1 MIRLLLFLCC
11 LLLPVAAQASACA
24 QLRLMVGPARP
35 GFVPSYPTAPPGVLQ
50 NAAYLY
56 DIDAAILGLVA
67 CHDRTRAQALGQAL
81 LWAQDHDRFWRDGRL
96 RNAYRAGAL
105 SDPVALPGWW
115 DPQQNRWLED
125 RYQVGSDSGN
135 MAWTLLA
142 LLALDEGRDL
152 RFRAA
157 ALRLGRWML
166 RWENHKAP
174 AGFTGATLGFEPD
187 PTVRTW
193 KSTEQNTDLAAAFT
207 LLARRDADPRWRRAA
222 ATATAFVAAMW
233 RPACGCFAAGTGP
246 DGATLNP
253 TLALDAQVW
262 PPTALPALRAKPVW
276 PLLDRVFAI
285 HGGLAYGPARDGLWS
300 EGTAQAAL
308 LARLTGQRQ
317 RYTSLMA
324 ALNRQQAPGGGLYAT
339 DAATLPTGFMLES
352 DPTKPRLYFHLPHL
366 GATAWA
372 ALAETGWNPF
382 TLGK

>member
-1 MIRLLLFLCC
+1 MIRLLLFLCL
-11 LLLPVAAQASACA
+11 LLLPVGAQASACGE
-24 QLRLMVGPARP
+24 LRGLVGPARP
-35 GFVPSYPTAPPGVLQ
+35 GFVPSYPTAPPGVLH

-56 DIDAAILGLVA
+56 DTDAAILGLIA
-67 CHDRTRAQALGQAL
+67 CHDRARALVLGQAL
-81 LWAQDHDRFWRDGRL
+81 LWAQEHDRFWHDGRL
-96 RNAYRAGAL
+96 RNAYRAGPP

-115 DPQQNRWLED
+115 DDRQKHWLED

-142 LLALDEGRDL
+142 LLALDDGRDP

-157 ALRLGRWML
+157 ALKLAGWMGQWL
-166 RWENHKAP
+166 DDKAP
-174 AGFTGATLGFEPD
+174 AGFTGATLGFEPVPD
-187 PTVRTW
+187 VRTW

-207 LLARRDADPRWRRAA
+207 LLAARDADPRWRRYARTAA
-222 ATATAFVAAMW
+222 AFVAAMW

-285 HGGLAYGPARDGLWS
+285 HGGMAYGPARDGLWS

-308 LARLTGQRQ
+308 LARLVGQTD
-317 RYTSLMA
+317 RYHTLMA
-324 ALNRQQAPGGGLYAT
+324 ALARQQAPGGGDFAT
-339 DAATLPTGFMLES
+339 DAPALPTGFMLES
-352 DPTKPRLYFHLPHL
+352 DPSRPRLYFHLPHL